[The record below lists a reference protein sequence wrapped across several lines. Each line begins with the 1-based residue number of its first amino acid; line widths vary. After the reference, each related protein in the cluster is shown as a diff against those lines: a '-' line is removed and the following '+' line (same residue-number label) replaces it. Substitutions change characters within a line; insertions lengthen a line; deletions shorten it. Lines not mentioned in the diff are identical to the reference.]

1 MLGKRMSY
9 ELPGLY
15 TSYGTAYAIE
25 KKNFSN
31 FCLIL
36 MLSWYEE
43 KMMDAYFMFYMSSQS
58 QRDAWSWHKAILL
71 DKPLSW
77 CSSFRQIFN
86 LAIAN
91 TSKNLKGH
99 WSAPAAARQTR
110 VCGLQPGRE
119 YSLGVAARGQ
129 LALSLTTKV
138 VVFTDHYAPPPP
150 SPLVVRHT
158 PKFARRS
165 EIISGLYPTLPLT
178 FFVNKFAKDIRRQW
192 SC

>member
-1 MLGKRMSY
+1 
-9 ELPGLY
+9 
-15 TSYGTAYAIE
+15 
-25 KKNFSN
+25 
-31 FCLIL
+31 
-36 MLSWYEE
+36 
-43 KMMDAYFMFYMSSQS
+43 MSSQS

-178 FFVNKFAKDIRRQW
+178 FFVKSSQKIYVDNYRVRYLSEWMSTSNNLCRLMNFILCLEYFFERRWELKCPQIEASVNVRPGTSIKW
-192 SC
+192 